1 MTPLALSQS
10 TVSVQNGRIRL
21 DILLATGQR
30 KCFDFRHDTKV
41 EEVREEIWKTWPEE
55 WPSRPSSSSALR
67 LLHLGHILP
76 DTTILGP
83 APADAPPQT
92 VKESKKSSSVSP
104 QYRGL
109 LPGRTTVVHLLVKGG
124 WLSEEERIQE
134 EERERLKAQP
144 EGSKPGRGA
153 GKAAGTTAGTG
164 GGVAAAD
171 EGQHGASNCCCVIC

>member
-21 DILLATGQR
+21 DILLATSQR

-55 WPSRPSSSSALR
+55 WPSRPPTSSALR

-92 VKESKKSSSVSP
+92 VKESKKSSSASP

-134 EERERLKAQP
+134 EEQERLKAQP
-144 EGSKPGRGA
+144 GGSKPARGA
-153 GKAAGTTAGTG
+153 GKAAGTTAGSG
-164 GGVAAAD
+164 VGVAAAD
-171 EGQHGASNCCCVIC
+171 EGTHGASNCCCVIC